1 MEPNKLLCFEIT
13 GLRADELQSQFNTE
27 KWGHFW
33 TQAAPSALE
42 LQSCLEILKKFLF
55 LIASGPNHPLAIA

>member
-42 LQSCLEILKKFLF
+42 LQSCLEILKKIPLF
-55 LIASGPNHPLAIA
+55 NCFWS